1 MARIHL
7 GPLQR
12 VIVVE
17 NPSTVLDEQL
27 TAAGVTVT
35 RLLETPSTPELIAL
49 IQQTEAQA
57 IFKRSRVPV
66 TRALIEACPSLLAV
80 QLCCIGDD
88 SVDKQACADHGIMV
102 FNDPISNGRSV
113 VEMVIAHLLTLSR
126 RLYETNDR
134 TRLGEWEKNNHHRY
148 EVKGKVLGVLGLGNI
163 GRGVA
168 RVADALGMTVQF
180 YDTRQVSLELGRE
193 LGWSAMSSVDEL
205 FATSDYITVH
215 LSARDIHGTSN
226 AALLSGENLMKLGVS
241 RPENSPRIFLNLSR
255 GFLHTA
261 EALKAAVECGQIRR
275 AAVDVYPE
283 EPRSGSSWVN
293 PYADVPQVVT
303 TPHIGAS
310 TQEAQPRIAGRV
322 SQTFGDFSTLGALR
336 DCVFAPR
343 IGLSLPNP
351 RSGGVILAVVHS
363 TARGTK
369 RAIDNAIFD
378 AGASN
383 LASAHRDFEDLGVAY
398 DLAMLDK
405 GLSDVEI
412 SALIASA
419 AAVTGDPGA
428 IRSVRQ
434 IAT

>member
-1 MARIHL
+1 MARVHL

-12 VIVVE
+12 AIVVE
-17 NPSTVLDEQL
+17 NPSLVLDEQL
-27 TAAGVTVT
+27 SAAGVTVT
-35 RLLETPSTPELIAL
+35 RLAETPTTSALIAH
-49 IQQTEAQA
+49 INETGAQA

-113 VEMVIAHLLTLSR
+113 VEMVIAHLLSLSR
-126 RLYETNDR
+126 RFYETNDR
-134 TRLGEWEKNNHHRY
+134 TRHGVWEKNNHQRY

-163 GRGVA
+163 GRSVA
-168 RVADALGMTVQF
+168 RVAGALGMTVQF
-180 YDTRQVSLELGRE
+180 FDSRQVSLELGRE
-193 LGWSAMSSVDEL
+193 LGWTATESVDAL
-205 FATSDYITVH
+205 FSTSDYVTVH

-226 AALLSGENLMKLGVS
+226 AALLSPETLMRLGES

-255 GFLHTA
+255 GFLHTS
-261 EALKAAVECGQIRR
+261 EALRAAVTSGQIRR

-283 EPRSGSSWVN
+283 EPRGGSNWVN
-293 PYADVPQVVT
+293 PYADLPQVVT

-310 TQEAQPRIAGRV
+310 TQEAQPRIARRV
-322 SQTFGDFSTLGALR
+322 SQTFGEFSGLGALR

-343 IGLSLPNP
+343 VGLSLPT
-351 RSGGVILAVVHS
+351 RRDSGVVLAVVHS

-369 RAIDNAIFD
+369 RSIDNAIFD

-405 GLSDVEI
+405 GLTADEI
-412 SALIASA
+412 QGLLASA
-419 AAVTGDPGA
+419 AAVTGDPNA

-434 IAT
+434 ITI